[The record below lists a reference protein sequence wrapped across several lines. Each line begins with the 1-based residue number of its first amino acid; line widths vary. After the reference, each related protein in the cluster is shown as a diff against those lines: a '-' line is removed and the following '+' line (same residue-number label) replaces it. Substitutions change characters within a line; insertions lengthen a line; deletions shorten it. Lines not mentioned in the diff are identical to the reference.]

1 MRYFALF
8 VLGAS
13 AYLYTAAQFQNQ
25 RIAWAD
31 QTCAGIHPLCDNS
44 ELLIAVIVLAVI
56 LFAASIIASS

>member
-13 AYLYTAAQFQNQ
+13 AYLYTAAQFQHQ
-25 RIAWAD
+25 RNGWAD
-31 QTCAGIHPLCDNS
+31 QTCAGIQPVCDNA

-56 LFAASIIASS
+56 LFAASIVASS